1 VKLARAHIFTRAQ
14 HHSTPLPLPT
24 HVQALMRALTSALA
38 LARGAASSNA
48 PSATRATASF
58 PPLLSAAA
66 SASAAHAH
74 LPPSSLAG
82 KRARR
87 WQSSS
92 SAAPGAG
99 GGDGGS
105 GGGGGQE
112 LTPDQLD
119 KLRRMAEDI
128 GKNVEEGTEE
138 MRGLYGK
145 EHAEKVRRQERARE
159 SERAPG
165 PLTPHTHMPR
175 PPTHHSSSL
184 SPILPLPLRVRRSCG

>member
-1 VKLARAHIFTRAQ
+1 
-14 HHSTPLPLPT
+14 
-24 HVQALMRALTSALA
+24 MRALTSALA
-38 LARGAASSNA
+38 LARGAAASSTA

-66 SASAAHAH
+66 ASASAAHAH
-74 LPPSSLAG
+74 LPSSSLAG

-92 SAAPGAG
+92 SPAPGAG

-105 GGGGGQE
+105 GGGGQE

-159 SERAPG
+159 REGSRA
-165 PLTPHTHMPR
+165 THACTDTCRDPQLIIR
-175 PPTHHSSSL
+175 PPSPPL
-184 SPILPLPLRVRRSCG
+184 SPSPLRARRSCG